1 MAKKFLLALSFS
13 RRTRIVLAILL
24 IWFLIHVAYIT
35 MDGLNSYKGDADIAI
50 VLGNP
55 VNSDSSLSP
64 WLKGRVDKAY
74 DLYQEGR
81 VKKIF
86 VSGGPGEYG
95 VPEGDAM
102 KAYLLKKKLPDSV
115 IISDNAGKNTYYTAR
130 DFRTL
135 NDSVHFR
142 SAIVVTSFY
151 HVSRAKYIIK
161 KLGFS
166 TVYSVASSKYFLQDS
181 YGIIREFFAFYEYLV
196 LY

>member
-1 MAKKFLLALSFS
+1 LKSFTG
-13 RRTRIVLAILL
+13 R
-24 IWFLIHVAYIT
+24 
-35 MDGLNSYKGDADIAI
+35 ADIAI

-55 VNSDSSLSP
+55 VNADSSLSP
-64 WLKGRVDKAY
+64 WLKGRVDQASQ
-74 DLYQEGR
+74 LYKEGR

-102 KAYLLKKKLPDSV
+102 KSYLLRKNIPDSA
-115 IISDNAGKNTYYTAR
+115 IIADNAGRNTFYTAK
-130 DFRTL
+130 DFMNL
-135 NDSVHFR
+135 DDSLHFK

-151 HVSRAKYIIK
+151 HVSRAKYIIR
-161 KLGFS
+161 KLGFPQ
-166 TVYSVASSKYFLQDS
+166 VYGVASKRYFLQDS